1 MKNQGDLLVF
11 IVFLAYDSRKV
22 HAQPLLFAAESEYD
36 MKMWVHGIRQAAGWM
51 YQPQALRPLPYR
63 LCGLL
68 IIEII
73 TIENVLVADW
83 NGKSDP
89 YIVVSFDGMFART
102 ATHYEVLSSIY
113 HQFITLPVYNDDPNS
128 TITFLVFDEDTMGKD
143 DLLGGLTIPL
153 HSMGFNKEIVWDAL
167 PLRSLPGSV
176 AGKSV
181 GSADQYGTISFR
193 TLYRSSKVTQF
204 LPLHQIPS
212 LLEGDKALKVSA
224 DYARTATGKVRSMT
238 RRSGLVESLSGTPRQ
253 LSQSPYMSRSRS
265 LAGVDFGTSK
275 SPISEEEKSPS
286 LFTLFK
292 IKKKPDP
299 LPPSGEASSP
309 RSAKSGDTDSPA
321 SSPRAGIPS
330 AVKDGEFDGKDQ
342 GYEFSIEMFKKQLER
357 IGNILKIL
365 QIFNSFGY
373 FLSWR
378 DPQWTL
384 ICYAWL
390 SWVCLLEPQ
399 SALMFVFVLLLKL
412 LLQSHPCFPD
422 LVEEWE
428 TRWYKWSDRCKRL
441 FRHMSVIPSTKG
453 GYKKLRQFSSFGSSS
468 SIKSNYGSTGA
479 EEYRVY
485 ECQRRRIAG
494 AIKVLSTVVKV
505 TAAMPIQMAVA
516 TGTAVVAAGTA
527 AASAAATAVAA
538 PLIQSNDEREEKREE
553 EKKPTLYNPL
563 SPLTKVRA
571 TDVKKDIE
579 NLFVNFSSKNLKS
592 GIESEWVNMGGAP
605 LRDSPSTVIDGV
617 KIKWNVSMKKNL
629 TDKNGWEYGRTLP
642 PLSGA
647 DVVNA
652 DQSTIMYD
660 PRSAVWGAGQF
671 GEKFKLHR
679 HWVRRRVWIGTP
691 VRMAFE
697 SEEPIGLADIIASTA
712 ENGGDELF
720 ADNKNGRKSLYARFW
735 QIMDEGRKLQNILF
749 NVSTKLESIKNLVTW
764 KSRWITSLIL
774 WVLLIVLVLT
784 ATISQFVLSWIFV
797 SLLLVDQLTDIQKKM
812 QLTKPLLDAI
822 KLEIHAASIPVLWKN
837 ILKIRMASFF
847 SRMEEVYTEVSVAV
861 VCDIVQKACDKV
873 WFTNAVVLTLNDFE
887 ISPTSEGGPVT
898 LGVLL
903 ENIYLLANHGD
914 ESWWKSEKV
923 SVHPKNLFSGHLVSD
938 WEEFDPLSI
947 FARSN

>member
-1 MKNQGDLLVF
+1 M
-11 IVFLAYDSRKV
+11 
-22 HAQPLLFAAESEYD
+22 
-36 MKMWVHGIRQAAGWM
+36 
-51 YQPQALRPLPYR
+51 
-63 LCGLL
+63 
-68 IIEII
+68 
-73 TIENVLVADW
+73 
-83 NGKSDP
+83 
-89 YIVVSFDGMFART
+89 
-102 ATHYEVLSSIY
+102 
-113 HQFITLPVYNDDPNS
+113 
-128 TITFLVFDEDTMGKD
+128 
-143 DLLGGLTIPL
+143 
-153 HSMGFNKEIVWDAL
+153 
-167 PLRSLPGSV
+167 
-176 AGKSV
+176 
-181 GSADQYGTISFR
+181 
-193 TLYRSSKVTQF
+193 
-204 LPLHQIPS
+204 
-212 LLEGDKALKVSA
+212 
-224 DYARTATGKVRSMT
+224 
-238 RRSGLVESLSGTPRQ
+238 
-253 LSQSPYMSRSRS
+253 
-265 LAGVDFGTSK
+265 
-275 SPISEEEKSPS
+275 
-286 LFTLFK
+286 
-292 IKKKPDP
+292 
-299 LPPSGEASSP
+299 
-309 RSAKSGDTDSPA
+309 
-321 SSPRAGIPS
+321 
-330 AVKDGEFDGKDQ
+330 KDGEFDGKDQ

-357 IGNILKIL
+357 IVDILKIF

-384 ICYAWL
+384 IGYAWL

-399 SALMFVFVLLLKL
+399 SALMFVYVLLLKL

-428 TRWYKWSDRCKRL
+428 TRWLKLYELYKRL
-441 FRHMSVIPSTKG
+441 LPHKSVIPSTKSG
-453 GYKKLRQFSSFGSSS
+453 FKKLRIFSSFGSSS
-468 SIKSNYGSTGA
+468 SIMSNYGAGP

-553 EKKPTLYNPL
+553 EKKPSVHNPL

-592 GIESEWVNMGGAP
+592 GIESEWVNMCGAP
-605 LRDSPSTVIDGV
+605 LGDSPSTVIDGV
-617 KIKWNVSMKKNL
+617 KIKWNVSMRKNL

-652 DQSTIMYD
+652 DQTTIMYD

-697 SEEPIGLADIIASTA
+697 SEEPIRLADIIASTA
-712 ENGGDELF
+712 DKGGDELM
-720 ADNKNGRKSLYARFW
+720 ADKKRGKKSLYARFW
-735 QIMDEGRKLQNILF
+735 QIMDEGRKLQNVLF
-749 NVSTKLESIKNLVTW
+749 NASTKLESIKNLFTW
-764 KSRWITSLIL
+764 KSRWITSLIF
-774 WVLLIVLVLT
+774 WVFLIVLILT
-784 ATISQFVLSWIFV
+784 VTISQFVLSWTFV

-812 QLTKPLLDAI
+812 KLTKPLLDAI
-822 KLEIHAASIPVLWKN
+822 KVEIEAASIPVLWKN
-837 ILKIRMASFF
+837 ILRIRMASYF
-847 SRMEEVYTEVSVAV
+847 SRMEEVYTEVSVSV

-887 ISPTSEGGPVT
+887 ISTTSEGGPVT

-923 SVHPKNLFSGHLVSD
+923 AIHPKNLFNGHLVSD

-947 FARSN
+947 FVRSN